1 MDDVH
6 NNINNYNPKRNRKIE
21 IVFDDVITDIN
32 ANKKSQAI
40 VRKIFNRCRKLNIFL
55 LFIAQSNFL
64 FPKISD

>member
-6 NNINNYNPKRNRKIE
+6 NNINNYNPKRSRKIE

-40 VRKIFNRCRKLNIFL
+40 VKKIFDRCRKLNISL
-55 LFIAQSNFL
+55 
-64 FPKISD
+64 

>member
-6 NNINNYNPKRNRKIE
+6 NSINNYNPKRSRKIE

-55 LFIAQSNFL
+55 VFITQSNFL

>member
-6 NNINNYNPKRNRKIE
+6 NNINNYNPKSNRKIE

-40 VRKIFNRCRKLNIFL
+40 VKKIFNRCRKLNL
-55 LFIAQSNFL
+55 SL
-64 FPKISD
+64 